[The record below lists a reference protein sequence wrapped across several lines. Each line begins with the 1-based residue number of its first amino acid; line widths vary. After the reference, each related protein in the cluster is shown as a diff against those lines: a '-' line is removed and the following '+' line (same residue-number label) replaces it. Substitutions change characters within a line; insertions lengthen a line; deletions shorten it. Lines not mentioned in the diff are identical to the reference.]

1 MGRLVVTTEVKASR
15 VPHSPDNC
23 APLIGSCS
31 LCLIRNLC
39 AFGAE
44 VGILGGTGTT
54 YYFHEDR
61 LEQ

>member
-31 LCLIRNLC
+31 LCLIRSLY
-39 AFGAE
+39 AFWAE
-44 VGILGGTGTT
+44 VRILGVTKTT
-54 YYFHEDR
+54 YYFHEDG
-61 LEQ
+61 LE